1 MAKDWFP
8 VVDYGKCS
16 GCLTCF
22 NFCPN
27 GVFEVEKGKPKVV
40 KPEKCIEFCQG
51 CGRICPQDAIKFIT
65 GENKRKQKKIK

>member
-27 GVFEVEKGKPKVV
+27 GVFEVEEGRPKVV
-40 KPEKCIEFCQG
+40 KPENCVEFCQG
-51 CGRICPQDAIKFIT
+51 CGKICPQKAIRFST
-65 GENKRKQKKIK
+65 GKNKKSKK